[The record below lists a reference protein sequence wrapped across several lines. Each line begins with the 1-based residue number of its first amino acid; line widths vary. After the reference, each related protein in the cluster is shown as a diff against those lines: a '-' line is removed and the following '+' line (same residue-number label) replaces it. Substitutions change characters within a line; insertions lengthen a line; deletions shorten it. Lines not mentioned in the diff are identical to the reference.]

1 MSRGDKYARASGLA
15 KIFKELLDKNSGS
28 KAKAAGNMD
37 KELGD
42 EWRTEI
48 IIGDEVGP
56 ELIDPAILEMKTEE
70 CDVHP
75 EKVDDMYKKARKF
88 SEDFVGPGDDLEFT
102 PSEITA
108 DATKHEESSDEESD
122 SDENPGESKDETSE
136 LVSLLKKLIKDLEK

>member
-1 MSRGDKYARASGLA
+1 MSRGDKYAKANGLS
-15 KIFKELLDKNSGS
+15 KIFKELLAKNSGS

-56 ELIDPAILEMKTEE
+56 EFIDPAILQLETEE
-70 CDVHP
+70 CDMHP
-75 EKVDDMYKKARKF
+75 EEVDNMYKKARKF

-102 PSEITA
+102 PSESTA
-108 DATKHEESSDEESD
+108 DVTKHESEES
-122 SDENPGESKDETSE
+122 EESEDKGG
-136 LVSLLKKLIKDLEK
+136 LVSLLKKLIADLEK